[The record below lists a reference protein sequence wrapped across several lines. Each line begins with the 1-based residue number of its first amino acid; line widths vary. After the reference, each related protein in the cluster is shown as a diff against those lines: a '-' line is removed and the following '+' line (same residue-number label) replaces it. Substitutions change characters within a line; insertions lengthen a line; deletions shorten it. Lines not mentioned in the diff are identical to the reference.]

1 MPTPVYLFT
10 GFLDSGKTTLIKD
23 TLQDEQFMQ
32 GVERTLILCLEE
44 GEEEYPK
51 DFLEEHSTFVEYIDD
66 VESLNEEKMRELD
79 TIYHPSQVFIEYNG
93 SIKVS
98 DNLIAHMPDFWPLVE
113 VLTTID
119 ASTFASY
126 IGNMRGMLFEQLK
139 YSDVVICNRCTED
152 TSASLLRG
160 NIKAINKRAQIYY
173 EGNFGEPVELK
184 AGTLPFDKKASVID
198 ISDDDYGLWYMNAA
212 DHPDDYE
219 NKTVILRGAYAE
231 SLPNHPNSIILGRR
245 AMVCC
250 TADTSLCGITVTG
263 VKTKE
268 LNLNMWYEIEGKL
281 KTVPI
286 HDGGKTLVLYATRM
300 CEYKAPADEYVY
312 FS

>member
-23 TLQDEQFMQ
+23 TLNDAQFMQ
-32 GVERTLILCLEE
+32 GVDRTLIICLEQ
-44 GEEEYPK
+44 GEEEYEQA
-51 DFLEEHSTFVEYIDD
+51 FLDEHHAYIEYIDNSED
-66 VESLNEEKMRELD
+66 LNEVKMRELD
-79 TIYHPSQVFIEYNG
+79 TLYHPSQVFIEYNG
-93 SIKVS
+93 SEAIS
-98 DNLIAHMPDFWPLVE
+98 DNLLSKMPDFWPLVE
-113 VLTTID
+113 ILTTID

-126 IGNMRGMLFEQLK
+126 INNIRGMLYEQIRF
-139 YSDVVICNRCTED
+139 SDVIICNRCTED

-173 EGNFGEPVELK
+173 EGEYGEPVDLK
-184 AGTLPFDKKASVID
+184 AGALPFDKNAELID
-198 ISDDDYGLWYMNAA
+198 IKDDDYGLWYMDAA

-219 NKTVILRGAYAE
+219 GKEVILRGSFAQR
-231 SLPNHPNSIILGRR
+231 LPKYKNSFILGRR

-263 VKTKE
+263 VKVDE
-268 LNLNMWYEIEGKL
+268 LKPNMWYEIKGHL

-286 HDGGKTLVLYATRM
+286 QGGGKTLVLYANQVR
-300 CEYKAPADEYVY
+300 EYVAPDDEYVY